1 MAGSSKKSRQ
11 SRKRRVAT
19 RRADAERRGAEP
31 PAATPPKNRP
41 TASATQRAP
50 GGKPLTMKASLD
62 EAPPAPWHPIPLTEI
77 LIFVGLVLVV
87 VGLVT
92 QRIEVLG
99 GGLLVVAASSTELS
113 AREHFA
119 GYRSHS
125 SLLAGVAAIIVSTLA
140 GIALGA
146 LDVGIPVWSLLIVA
160 AVVFAVLFWL
170 LRRAFRNRTGGLS
183 FRV

>member
-11 SRKRRVAT
+11 SRKRRVAS
-19 RRADAERRGAEP
+19 RRADAERRGTEP
-31 PAATPPKNRP
+31 PAAKPPKNRP
-41 TASATQRAP
+41 TATAKRAP
-50 GGKPLTMKASLD
+50 GGKPLTLKASLD
-62 EAPPAPWHPIPLTEI
+62 EAPPAPWHPFPLTELLILLGLI
-77 LIFVGLVLVV
+77 LIV

-125 SLLAGVAAIIVSTLA
+125 SLLAGVAAVVVATGAGLLLA
-140 GIALGA
+140 V
-146 LDVGIPVWSLLIVA
+146 LDVGIPVWSLLVVA
-160 AVVFAVLFWL
+160 AVTFGVLFWW